1 MQIKTSLILLVL
13 LITFLP
19 EGISQQNENSPYS
32 RYGIGRIHNDNFV
45 FAQGFGNLGA
55 TNIDNFHVNLVNPAS
70 YGFLQAT
77 SFDLGLDINYNRLQ
91 TKRDAANIYGGNLN
105 YFSLAIPL
113 INPIGDFIERRERN
127 LDIGLTFALKP
138 HSTVGYNVISTEDHP
153 DEGTIQRN
161 YQGSGSTYKF
171 ITGSGLRYKDFSV
184 GINAGLLFGN
194 IKYESIVSFPDDPFA
209 YENHF
214 TESFSLN
221 GFIYTVGLQY
231 VIRFNKNAIKKDE
244 SIKPMN
250 LVLGVYGNT
259 QTNFRTAGDVIH
271 AGILATDNINL
282 GLARLDTLFLDEQR
296 EGKGILPTT
305 IGGGL
310 SYHHKQKFIV
320 GINFQKTF
328 WSQYL
333 NEGKLLEEELSDA
346 ISLSAGIDYVPDYA
360 SYTSFAKR
368 MHYRAGF
375 QYQTDSRSES
385 GKQLNE
391 AALSL
396 GVGFPIIFQRKV
408 SDIDLSLTFGQSIG
422 ERLISESF
430 VKFGLGLTFND
441 QDWLLKRRYY

>member
-1 MQIKTSLILLVL
+1 
-13 LITFLP
+13 
-19 EGISQQNENSPYS
+19 
-32 RYGIGRIHNDNFV
+32 
-45 FAQGFGNLGA
+45 
-55 TNIDNFHVNLVNPAS
+55 
-70 YGFLQAT
+70 
-77 SFDLGLDINYNRLQ
+77 
-91 TKRDAANIYGGNLN
+91 
-105 YFSLAIPL
+105 
-113 INPIGDFIERRERN
+113 
-127 LDIGLTFALKP
+127 
-138 HSTVGYNVISTEDHP
+138 
-153 DEGTIQRN
+153 
-161 YQGSGSTYKF
+161 GSGSTYKF

-194 IKYESIVSFPDDPFA
+194 IKYESIVKFPDDVFA

-250 LVLGVYGNT
+250 LVLGIYGNT
-259 QTNFRTAGDVIH
+259 QTNFKTGGNVIH
-271 AGILATDNINL
+271 AGILPTDNINL

-296 EGKGILPTT
+296 EGKGVLPAN

-333 NEGKLLEEELSDA
+333 NEGKLLEEDLNDA
-346 ISLSAGIDYVPDYA
+346 ISLAAGIDYVPDYA

-385 GKQLNE
+385 GKQLSE

-408 SDIDLSLTFGQSIG
+408 SNIDLSMTFGQSIG